1 MDSGGEL
8 FEEEVALAA
17 VATSF
22 GRVQEL
28 REALGEARRG
38 VQHESARRIFIP
50 SWAELRRCRLCRP
63 SWRRHGASTA
73 TWRSTV
79 RGSSNPWTASRP
91 AWEAGAG
98 MKRMRL

>member
-38 VQHESARRIFIP
+38 VQHESARRILSP
-50 SWAELRRCRLCRP
+50 SWQ
-63 SWRRHGASTA
+63 S
-73 TWRSTV
+73 
-79 RGSSNPWTASRP
+79 
-91 AWEAGAG
+91 
-98 MKRMRL
+98 